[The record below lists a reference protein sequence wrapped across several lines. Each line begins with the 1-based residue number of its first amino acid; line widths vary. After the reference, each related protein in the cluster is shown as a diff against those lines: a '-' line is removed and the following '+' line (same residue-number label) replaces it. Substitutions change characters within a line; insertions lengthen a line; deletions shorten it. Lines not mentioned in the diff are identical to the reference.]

1 MVSASQL
8 LKKKGETAF
17 MDRKF
22 LEFWGNFLLNAA
34 KGQEQAENINRLVR
48 DGFKTF
54 EQQLSIFQK
63 LYGPDKKPDP
73 STPYTEYAE
82 MWAKAASDFT
92 KSYQE
97 FLGFMGVVPRDDYEA
112 LSREHETLKKKYAAL
127 EDKLR
132 RGRAKAGSGEMDS
145 LEVVKGFEGLM
156 NKQAEQ
162 FHALMASYGKLY
174 EDSGRQAEE
183 DRPPEKTDK
192 KG

>member
-1 MVSASQL
+1 
-8 LKKKGETAF
+8 

-34 KGQEQAENINRLVR
+34 KGQEQAENFSRLIQ

-54 EQQLSIFQK
+54 EQQLSLFQK
-63 LYGPDKKPDP
+63 LYGLDKKPGP
-73 STPYTEYAE
+73 STPYAE

-97 FLGFMGVVPRDDYEA
+97 FLGLMGVVPRDDYEA
-112 LSREHETLKKKYAAL
+112 LSREHEILKKKYAAL

-132 RGRAKAGSGEMDS
+132 RSRSKAGAGETDP
-145 LEVVKGFEGLM
+145 LEVAKGFEGLM
-156 NKQAEQ
+156 KKQAEQ
-162 FHALMASYGKLY
+162 FQALMASYGRLY
-174 EDSGRQAEE
+174 EDSGSKSAEA
-183 DRPPEKTDK
+183 RTPEQTDK